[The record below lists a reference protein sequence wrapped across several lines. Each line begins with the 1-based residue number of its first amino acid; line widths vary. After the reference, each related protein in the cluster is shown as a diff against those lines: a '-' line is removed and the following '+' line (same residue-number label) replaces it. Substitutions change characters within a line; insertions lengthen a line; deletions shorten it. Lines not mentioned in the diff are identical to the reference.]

1 MHHLRLE
8 AFIGEKPP
16 KGFHMPGYSS
26 IFNAKKKKK
35 KKKVPLLEGIGIE
48 FSVPI
53 ARDPDHEV

>member
-1 MHHLRLE
+1 LDPIRVSL
-8 AFIGEKPP
+8 KP
-16 KGFHMPGYSS
+16 
-26 IFNAKKKKK
+26 KKKK